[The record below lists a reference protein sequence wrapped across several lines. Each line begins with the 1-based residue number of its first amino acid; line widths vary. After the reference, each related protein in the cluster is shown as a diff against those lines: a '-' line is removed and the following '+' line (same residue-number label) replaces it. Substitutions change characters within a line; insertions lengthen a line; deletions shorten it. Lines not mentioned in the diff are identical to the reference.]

1 MKCNLPA
8 LLLAGIAAGM
18 ALSDAATLLG
28 LPQGKHLLELRYHD
42 SPERLFTC
50 TKLASALGEN
60 LSTFDPDTQRQENC
74 YIAATGSFN
83 TDGSFKGRLGADTW
97 IGRLGNWSQTVVV
110 PARELKSVSPW

>member
-60 LSTFDPDTQRQENC
+60 LSTFDPDTP
-74 YIAATGSFN
+74 AASTPMGVSRGVWVR
-83 TDGSFKGRLGADTW
+83 TLGLVAW
-97 IGRLGNWSQTVVV
+97 GIGRRRWWS
-110 PARELKSVSPW
+110 PPGSLSLSRHG